1 VQGCDVVVMG
11 LSDRWRAEGL
21 GPVRA
26 ALVDAVRDVV
36 LVRRGLRPGPLETP
50 DVRHRLAWSTVARA

>member
-1 VQGCDVVVMG
+1 MG

-50 DVRHRLAWSTVARA
+50 DARHRLAWSTAARA